1 MNGFFLSF
9 EKSAKELRNIRCIC
23 VTGIFIAVSVVLEM
37 FSIPVTPYIKVNF
50 AFIAVAVI
58 GMLFGPVVCLPAAM
72 ICDVI
77 GILVSPTAGFL
88 PAYTLVAGLQGL
100 IYGLCLYTKIELP
113 FGKKGSDT
121 RFGVNM
127 AFFFV
132 RIVAARLLDV
142 IIINLLC
149 NTMLN
154 MHYGFIP
161 QEAYSVAIKARVFK
175 NVVELAVDIPL
186 MFAVLPA
193 AYLAYRR
200 MSGGRAAA

>member
-1 MNGFFLSF
+1 MKSFFASF
-9 EKSAKELRNIRCIC
+9 GESAKELKNVRCLC
-23 VTGIFIAVSVVLEM
+23 VTGIFIAVSVILEM
-37 FSIPVTPYIKVNF
+37 FSIPVTPYIKINF

-88 PAYTLVAGLQGL
+88 PAYTLVAGVQGL
-100 IYGLCLYTKIELP
+100 IYGLCLYSKIDLP

-121 RFGVNM
+121 RLGINV
-127 AFFFV
+127 AFFSV
-132 RIVAARLLDV
+132 RIVVARLLDV

-149 NTMLN
+149 NTWLN
-154 MHYGFIP
+154 LHYGFIP
-161 QEAYSVAIKARVFK
+161 QEAYGVAIKARVFK
-175 NVVELAVDIPL
+175 NAVELLIDLPL

-193 AYLAYRR
+193 AYLAYRLILR
-200 MSGGRAAA
+200 GKRAA